1 MVGGAGF
8 GERHVAVEAVHR
20 AGRGVDQVAHRG
32 LPHCF
37 EHAQEA
43 VHVVRRVGE
52 RIAERVADAGLRGEV
67 AYDVE
72 AFFRTQGPDCL
83 GVGDVETPE
92 AQS

>member
-1 MVGGAGF
+1 M
-8 GERHVAVEAVHR
+8 
-20 AGRGVDQVAHRG
+20 AHRG
-32 LPHCF
+32 LTHRF

-52 RIAERVADAGLRGEV
+52 RIAQRVADAGLRREV